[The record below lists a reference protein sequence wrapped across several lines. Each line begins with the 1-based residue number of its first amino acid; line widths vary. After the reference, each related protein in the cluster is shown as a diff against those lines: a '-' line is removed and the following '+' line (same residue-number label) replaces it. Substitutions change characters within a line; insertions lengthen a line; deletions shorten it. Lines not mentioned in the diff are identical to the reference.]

1 LKLSVQLSVLVAL
14 LTTAAIT
21 AATFAQTPASPRS
34 ADVLPLPEP
43 SAFFVP
49 TNLKVLPKNL
59 TGQQVRDIMEQWAA
73 ALGTHCDSC
82 HAEDPNIPAPDGR
95 PQLNFADDSK
105 AMKATARIMYA
116 MTEEI
121 NQKYLARID
130 SSGLPITCGTCHRSH
145 IGPEPFAFPSDE
157 LRPVS
162 QYPEPSGLNHFSREH
177 RGAAENVPYA
187 SPLELLLSVDGARLY
202 ILCQES
208 EEVRVLNAATYAVI
222 KNIAVGH
229 VPRGFS
235 LSPDGARLFVTN
247 SWDDTLSVIDTK
259 TLAVVATWPVGMEPS
274 SVVSDRAG
282 TRLFVA
288 NRISNDVAILNA
300 RTGVE
305 EKRLMAGRG
314 SSYLALS
321 PDGSRIYATHVY
333 PNSSPQRTGLENRTA
348 PESEI
353 TVIDGLRAVVVDRI
367 PLHRIAGVFHV
378 AFSADGRLG
387 VVAEYHPKNLV
398 PLAHLE
404 HGGAFQY
411 TIMVFGA
418 DVGKTVEVPLDELE
432 RYASQPFGV
441 VIAPDKS
448 RIYVTSGGS
457 EIVTV
462 VDVPRLMRFIHTHPA
477 PFVQDLSASAN
488 YVVTRIPVGQNPRGL
503 TLTRDGRRLFVANR
517 LDDTISVIDTRTNRV
532 ASTIKLDGPKFVSAL
547 RHGEQTFYSA
557 RQSFQ
562 GEIGCANCHI
572 DSTFDGLEWNLEPD
586 GFGRNIVDNK
596 LLEGVKNTEPYKWT
610 GTNPNI
616 PTECG
621 PRTEKYFW
629 RSENYDDLALA
640 DLTIYIRNLPTRP
653 NRWKLTGRE
662 MTPAQE
668 RGNAIFERAI
678 DKFQKPIPELNRCS
692 YCHSGPKGTN
702 QKSFDVGTHK
712 PTDNSSLLKS
722 APLTNIALTA
732 PYLHDG
738 SARTLEEI
746 WTVYN
751 PDDKHGRTNDLT
763 KDELND
769 LIEYLRTR

>member
-1 LKLSVQLSVLVAL
+1 MAAL
-14 LTTAAIT
+14 LTAGVLAAATAAQ
-21 AATFAQTPASPRS
+21 APGGPQGGGPPAHEASGYS
-34 ADVLPLPEP
+34 M
-43 SAFFVP
+43 P
-49 TNLKVLPKNL
+49 TNLKVLPKDS
-59 TGQQVRDIMEQWAA
+59 TGQQVQTIMEQWAT

-82 HAEDPNIPAPDGR
+82 HAEDSRNIGPNGR
-95 PQLNFADDSK
+95 PKLNFADDSK
-105 AMKATARIMYA
+105 GMKVAARVMYT

-130 SSGLPITCGTCHRSH
+130 NSGLPVNCGTCHRSH
-145 IGPEPFAFPSDE
+145 IGPEPFVFPSEE

-162 QYPEPSGLNHFSREH
+162 QGPAL
-177 RGAAENVPYA
+177 AVENKPLHEYRNTVEDVDYA
-187 SPLELLLSVDGARLY
+187 SPLETLLSADGARLY

-208 EEVRVLNAATYAVI
+208 EEIRVLDAASYAVI
-222 KNIAVGH
+222 KNIAVGR
-229 VPRGFS
+229 VPRGLSF
-235 LSPDGARLFVTN
+235 SPDGARLFVTN
-247 SWDDTLSVIDTK
+247 SWDDTLSVIDTSK
-259 TLAVVATWPVGMEPS
+259 LAVIATWPVGMEPS
-274 SVVSDRAG
+274 SVVADRAG
-282 TRLFVA
+282 TRIFVA
-288 NRISNDVAILNA
+288 NRISNDVAVLNA
-300 RTGVE
+300 QTGVE
-305 EKRLMAGRG
+305 EKRLLAGRG
-314 SSYLALS
+314 SSYLTIS
-321 PDGSRIYATHVY
+321 PDGNRIYATHVY
-333 PNSSPQRTGLENRTA
+333 PNPSPLRTGLENRTA

-353 TVIDGLRAVVVDRI
+353 TVIDVARAQVIDRI

-378 AFSADGRLG
+378 ALSADGRLG
-387 VVAEYHPKNLV
+387 VVAEYRPKNLV

-404 HGGAFQY
+404 HGGVFED
-411 TIMVFGA
+411 TITVFGA
-418 DVGKTVEVPLDELE
+418 DAGKTVEVPLDELE

-441 VIAPDKS
+441 AIAPDKS

-488 YVVTRIPVGQNPRGL
+488 YVVTRIPVGLNPRGL

-517 LDDTISVIDTRTNRV
+517 LDDTVSVIDTRTNRV
-532 ASTIKLDGPKFVSAL
+532 ASTIRLAGPKSVSAL

-596 LLEGVKNTEPYKWT
+596 LLEGVRNTEPYKWT

-629 RSENYDDLALA
+629 RSENYDDLTLA
-640 DLTIYIRNLPTRP
+640 DLTLYIRSLQPRP
-653 NRWKLTGRE
+653 NRWRLPGRE
-662 MTPAQE
+662 LTPAQE
-668 RGNAIFERAI
+668 LGKAIFERAV
-678 DKFQKPIPELNRCS
+678 DKFQKPIPEVNRCS

-702 QKSFDVGTHK
+702 QKTFDVGTHK
-712 PTDNSSLLKS
+712 PTDNVNLLKS

-751 PDDKHGRTNDLT
+751 PEDKHGRTNDLT
-763 KDELND
+763 KDELNN